1 MENTKQDLF
10 KESLSARINR
20 LEQTVQELKQI
31 NSKRTENIISLQ
43 KANSML
49 MRGQEIDNKRYKEA
63 TSIRDKKIEK
73 QDKTIVSLIDQV
85 EHWKELYL
93 FATDKHIKRI
103 RNDKKI

>member
-1 MENTKQDLF
+1 MENTNHDLY
-10 KESLSARINR
+10 KESLSAKINR
-20 LEQTVQELKQI
+20 LEQTVQELKDI
-31 NSKRTENIISLQ
+31 NSKRTEEIISLQ

-49 MRGQEIDNKRYKEA
+49 MKGQQIDARAYKQA